1 MAAKTD
7 STGRALEREFI
18 QDFGEA
24 YQHFGLPR
32 LMGRIVALLLQ
43 EDGPV
48 SLDDIASRLRVSKG
62 PVSQVVRRLH
72 DRGLVEKVW
81 VPGDRRHFYEATDD
95 IFGRAFTTHTKK
107 LESNL
112 VLARRFVARTTENPD
127 ATSPHFRSRLAEM
140 ERFYGMMSRH
150 LNAFLVEWRESR
162 SS

>member
-1 MAAKTD
+1 MTKAK
-7 STGRALEREFI
+7 SKGRTLEREFT

-32 LMGRIVALLLQ
+32 LMGRIVGLLLQ
-43 EDGPV
+43 EDEPV

-62 PVSQVVRRLH
+62 PVSQVIRRLH
-72 DRGLVEKVW
+72 DRGLVEKVC

-112 VLARRFVARTTENPD
+112 LLARRFVERTAKDPE

-140 ERFYGMMSRH
+140 ERFYGMMSKH
-150 LNAFLVEWRESR
+150 LNAFLAEWRESR
-162 SS
+162 S